1 MWAHQPSP
9 ESSQQFWVL
18 KVTAGIAKST
28 TTPAHM
34 TTSPVRSLCPNQAM
48 TLWGSPKDFTVPITG
63 PPGNAAQPEQQ
74 TSHPNRAATP
84 PHHATEPNG
93 AQESPRRVFKPDRKT
108 VRSPEV
114 QCAQYLLEI
123 PVWPINLWYILGET
137 PTGRHVIMMHYGNG
151 DKANT
156 DYRLKVDA
164 SLNVSIYR
172 VPTGQIP
179 RLFKSWNDNFPD
191 LIGTITLSHK
201 C

>member
-1 MWAHQPSP
+1 
-9 ESSQQFWVL
+9 
-18 KVTAGIAKST
+18 
-28 TTPAHM
+28 
-34 TTSPVRSLCPNQAM
+34 
-48 TLWGSPKDFTVPITG
+48 
-63 PPGNAAQPEQQ
+63 
-74 TSHPNRAATP
+74 
-84 PHHATEPNG
+84 
-93 AQESPRRVFKPDRKT
+93 
-108 VRSPEV
+108 
-114 QCAQYLLEI
+114 
-123 PVWPINLWYILGET
+123 
-137 PTGRHVIMMHYGNG
+137 MMHYGNG

>member
-34 TTSPVRSLCPNQAM
+34 TTSPVRSHRPNQAM
-48 TLWGSPKDFTVPITG
+48 TLRSSSKDFTVPTG

-84 PHHATEPNG
+84 PRHATEPNG

-108 VRSPEV
+108 VVPSCDALSIYWKSQSDPSSMQESLQRPDWLRDTAGTVKPFSARDQTTDQVGNDSTELLQQMSSPTKV
-114 QCAQYLLEI
+114 NSQLLEQYFTQ
-123 PVWPINLWYILGET
+123 VAY
-137 PTGRHVIMMHYGNG
+137 V
-151 DKANT
+151 
-156 DYRLKVDA
+156 
-164 SLNVSIYR
+164 
-172 VPTGQIP
+172 IP
-179 RLFKSWNDNFPD
+179 RPKQQ
-191 LIGTITLSHK
+191 H
-201 C
+201 